1 LAYTFGKYG
10 HREQDSPIDLLKT
23 RRFMRPLV
31 RVFDTNSFGNID
43 SGEINTSLKPE
54 IGWNYELGLKLHGLN
69 NKLYTELTFFST
81 QITNLLVARRTAEDQ
96 YIGINAGV
104 SSHIDGISL
113 NYQLLQTSQFKLS
126 SYFSAAVNRFTF
138 KDFIDGDNNYSGNK
152 LTGVP
157 MHNGT

>member
-1 LAYTFGKYG
+1 LSEKLHLETGLAFNTTRYSCGSFAAAETIPDLYLWGMVT
-10 HREQDSPIDLLKT
+10 EQDSPIDLLKT

-31 RVFDTNSFGNID
+31 KVFDTNSFGNID
-43 SGEINTSLKPE
+43 SDGEINTSLKPE

-104 SSHIDGISL
+104 SSHIGME
-113 NYQLLQTSQFKLS
+113 FC
-126 SYFSAAVNRFTF
+126 
-138 KDFIDGDNNYSGNK
+138 
-152 LTGVP
+152 
-157 MHNGT
+157 

>member
-1 LAYTFGKYG
+1 
-10 HREQDSPIDLLKT
+10 
-23 RRFMRPLV
+23 MRPLV
-31 RVFDTNSFGNID
+31 KVFDTNSFETLTPM
-43 SGEINTSLKPE
+43 EINTSLKPE

-104 SSHIDGISL
+104 SSHIGMEFLL
-113 NYQLLQTSQFKLS
+113 NYQLLQTSQTIKLFFGCGQS
-126 SYFSAAVNRFTF
+126 SHLKTLLMGTMIILEINSLAF
-138 KDFIDGDNNYSGNK
+138 
-152 LTGVP
+152 P

>member
-1 LAYTFGKYG
+1 
-10 HREQDSPIDLLKT
+10 
-23 RRFMRPLV
+23 MRPLV
-31 RVFDTNSFGNID
+31 RG
-43 SGEINTSLKPE
+43 
-54 IGWNYELGLKLHGLN
+54 
-69 NKLYTELTFFST
+69 
-81 QITNLLVARRTAEDQ
+81 
-96 YIGINAGV
+96 NAGV
-104 SSHIDGISL
+104 SSHIGMEFLL

>member
-1 LAYTFGKYG
+1 
-10 HREQDSPIDLLKT
+10 
-23 RRFMRPLV
+23 
-31 RVFDTNSFGNID
+31 
-43 SGEINTSLKPE
+43 
-54 IGWNYELGLKLHGLN
+54 LGLKLHGLN

-104 SSHIDGISL
+104 SSHIGMEFLL

-138 KDFIDGDNNYSGNK
+138 KDFIDGDNDYSGNK

-157 MHNGT
+157 NAQWNVGLDK